1 VGVRASCLVA
11 LVVALPSCAGAV
23 ESAKLEDG
31 ARRTIPVPICLKP
44 LPRHGTA
51 GVVATLKP
59 EDYWATVLP
68 SYDASASTVDRSS
81 ADCSGRQWFGS
92 PELVQSEGPRTGPIK
107 VSDAD
112 VAVESAPNSFKIVW
126 LRTHHFSD
134 GSAGGVLALVRAKE
148 AYAEVYGVGFHRGG
162 AVPTRFAFERLGPEI
177 MVTATDDGCSGA
189 KPRQGCETTMVAYL
203 LSAGQFVPGARF
215 ALDRIQYGQAPG
227 IGEVQYRLTAAPS
240 FQEKSIRLVEQ
251 VVVRDGTQ
259 TEVRKSDLERV
270 FQLRERGRL
279 VASGESLWNQVVGA
293 PSPAAP
299 AGAKTTP
306 K

>member
-1 VGVRASCLVA
+1 MVARAGL
-11 LVVALPSCAGAV
+11 LVVLASALSSCAGAM
-23 ESAKLEDG
+23 ESGKLEDG

-68 SYDASASTVDRSS
+68 SYDAGAGTIDRSS
-81 ADCSGRQWFGS
+81 PDCSGRQWFS
-92 PELVQSEGPRTGPIK
+92 APELAQSEGPRTGPIK

-112 VAVESAPNSFKIVW
+112 VAVESAPNGFKIVW
-126 LRTHHFSD
+126 LKTHHFAD
-134 GSAGGVLALVRAKE
+134 GSAGGVVALVRAKE

-162 AVPTRFAFERLGPEI
+162 AAPTRFAFERLGPEI
-177 MVTATDDGCSGA
+177 LITATDDGCTGV

-203 LSAGQFVPGARF
+203 LSAGQLVPGARF

-227 IGEVQYRLTAAPS
+227 IGEVQYRLTATPS
-240 FQEKSIRLVEQ
+240 FQEKSIRVVEQ
-251 VVVRDGTQ
+251 VVVRDATQ

-270 FQLRERGRL
+270 FQLKDRGKL
-279 VASGESLWNQVVGA
+279 VSNSESLWNQVVGA
-293 PSPAAP
+293 PAA
-299 AGAKTTP
+299 AKTAP
-306 K
+306 PSK